1 VLVGVIMND
10 DIQEI
15 IDYMDELHAD
25 SNLPRTVKAK
35 FKDISLLLKSN
46 ISEEELS
53 LKINQFLAE
62 LDDISTDS
70 NLDAFSR
77 QQIWS
82 ISSMLESLSQ

>member
-1 VLVGVIMND
+1 MNNE
-10 DIQEI
+10 IQEI
-15 IDYMDELHAD
+15 LDYMDELNTD

-46 ISEEELS
+46 PCEEELS
-53 LKINQFLAE
+53 LKVNQFLAE

-70 NLDAFSR
+70 NLDAFTR